1 MSIMIF
7 MGADIDV
14 YSLLAKGI
22 TIFLLYLI
30 LMSYIIF
37 FPETINYK
45 SGYFNR
51 FKDKIILI
59 WIGLYLILVSMF
71 IIWAFRTGEL
81 QWPV

>member
-1 MSIMIF
+1 
-7 MGADIDV
+7 MGADIDAF
-14 YSLLAKGI
+14 SLLAKGI

-30 LMSYIIF
+30 LMSHIIF

-45 SGYFNR
+45 SRYFNK

-59 WIGLYLILVSMF
+59 WIGLYLTLVFMF

-81 QWPV
+81 QWPF